1 MAIFK
6 LDCETVT
13 SAASSI
19 NSISSQV
26 SSYAD
31 TVKGYD
37 TNTSEFDFNSIKSLI
52 ASNIDACAYKMNSTA
67 KLINSVDDAHTSL
80 QNKLIGKDDSSS
92 SNNRRSGTSYSSG
105 RRRASSNISSNNET
119 IPNKSEEET
128 KEDKKE
134 ETKDLFR
141 DVTTKISSV
150 VPIAIT
156 SIKISEDKDSSSN
169 KLFNNIDYR
178 YQDNIARVGD
188 NYVIECDESLG
199 KVGDRIVFT
208 MEDGKE
214 ISCIIGS
221 TTKDQGSIVK
231 IIQGEESKEEND
243 ISKIL
248 NTDIKSIKNY
258 GQYDF
263 EETQKIRDELLDCA
277 LNKGVDISKMFDNED
292 SNWINEYID
301 LCAKKSG
308 YTDYEKLPSFK
319 TSNDG
324 VEYFKSVGSFK
335 DASYTPSVGD
345 IVFYDTDNDGVAD
358 SNGIVSKILT
368 NGLSV
373 IEVDEDKNLVNYVY
387 NENSIKPLGYGIP
400 YYGYLNKKEDE
411 LDG

>member
-13 SAASSI
+13 SAANSI

-37 TNTSEFDFNSIKSLI
+37 TNTSDFDFNSVKSLI
-52 ASNIDACAYKMNSTA
+52 ASNIDACAYKMNNTT
-67 KLINSVDDAHTSL
+67 KLINSVVDAHTSL
-80 QNKLIGKDDSSS
+80 QNKLIGKDDSNS
-92 SNNRRSGTSYSSG
+92 SNKRRSGSSSYSSG
-105 RRRASSNISSNNET
+105 RRRASSNISNNT
-119 IPNKSEEET
+119 DTAPDKGEEEV
-128 KEDKKE
+128 KKE
-134 ETKDLFR
+134 EKKDLFK
-141 DVTTKISSV
+141 DVTTTISSV
-150 VPIAIT
+150 IPISI
-156 SIKISEDKDSSSN
+156 SNIKIDDDKDSSSN

-208 MEDGKE
+208 TEDGKE

-221 TTKDQGSIVK
+221 TTKDQGSVVK

-243 ISKIL
+243 FSKIL
-248 NTDIKSIKNY
+248 NTNIKSIKNY

-263 EETQKIRDELLDCA
+263 EATQKIRDELLDCA

-301 LCAKKSG
+301 LCAQKSG
-308 YTDYEKLPSFK
+308 YSDYQKLPDFK

-335 DASYTPSVGD
+335 DASYTPVVGD
-345 IVFYDTDNDGVAD
+345 IVFYDTDNDGIAD

-387 NENSIKPLGYGIP
+387 NDNSIKPLGYGVP

>member
-13 SAASSI
+13 SAANSI

-37 TNTSEFDFNSIKSLI
+37 TNTSDFDFSSVKSLI
-52 ASNIDACAYKMNSTA
+52 ASNIDACAYKMNNTT
-67 KLINSVDDAHTSL
+67 KLINSVVDAHTSL
-80 QNKLIGKDDSSS
+80 QNKLIGKDDSTS
-92 SNNRRSGTSYSSG
+92 SNKRRSGSSSYSSG
-105 RRRASSNISSNNET
+105 RRRASSNISNNT
-119 IPNKSEEET
+119 DTTPDKGEEEV
-128 KEDKKE
+128 KKE
-134 ETKDLFR
+134 EKKDLFK
-141 DVTTKISSV
+141 DVTTKISSI

-156 SIKISEDKDSSSN
+156 SIKISDDKDSSSN

-208 MEDGKE
+208 TEDGKE

-221 TTKDQGSIVK
+221 TTKDQGSVVK

-243 ISKIL
+243 LSKIL
-248 NTDIKSIKNY
+248 NTNIKSIKNY

-263 EETQKIRDELLDCA
+263 EATQKIRDELLDCA

-301 LCAKKSG
+301 LCAQKSG
-308 YTDYEKLPSFK
+308 YSDYQKLPDFK
-319 TSNDG
+319 KSNDG

-335 DASYTPSVGD
+335 DASYTPVIGD
-345 IVFYDTDNDGVAD
+345 IVFYDTDNDGIAD

-387 NENSIKPLGYGIP
+387 NDNSIKPLGYGVP